1 MPEFIYVT
9 TEQDYA
15 AAAILFNEYAGWL
28 KIDLC
33 FQHFSE
39 ELQQL
44 ATMYAPP
51 SGGIILAKTENE
63 FIGCVGIRKIETG
76 IAELKRMY
84 VKPAFHKRG
93 IGKMLLEKALSLATT
108 YNYEKIRLDTLSN
121 MIPAISL
128 YKQYGFY
135 EIPAYYHNP
144 EKTVVYF
151 EKQL

>member
-9 TEQDYA
+9 TEQEYE

-28 KIDLC
+28 NIDLC

-51 SGGIILAKTENE
+51 SGGIILAKMENE
-63 FIGCVGIRKIETG
+63 FIGCVGIRNIDTG

-93 IGKMLLEKALSLATT
+93 IGKMLLEKAMCLL
-108 YNYEKIRLDTLSN
+108 KISYL
-121 MIPAISL
+121 
-128 YKQYGFY
+128 Q
-135 EIPAYYHNP
+135 H
-144 EKTVVYF
+144 
-151 EKQL
+151 

>member
-9 TEQDYA
+9 TEQEYE

-28 KIDLC
+28 NIDLC

-51 SGGIILAKTENE
+51 SGGIILAKMENE
-63 FIGCVGIRKIETG
+63 FIGCVGIRNIDTG

-93 IGKMLLEKALSLATT
+93 IGKMLLEKAISLATT

-121 MIPAISL
+121 MTPAISL